1 MKKNNAE
8 ILLILELCFAILEVK
23 YNIEK
28 QLLFLLLILFDKD
41 NSEIRI
47 I

>member
-8 ILLILELCFAILEVK
+8 ILLILELCFVILEVK

-28 QLLFLLLILFDKD
+28 QLFFLLLILFDKD